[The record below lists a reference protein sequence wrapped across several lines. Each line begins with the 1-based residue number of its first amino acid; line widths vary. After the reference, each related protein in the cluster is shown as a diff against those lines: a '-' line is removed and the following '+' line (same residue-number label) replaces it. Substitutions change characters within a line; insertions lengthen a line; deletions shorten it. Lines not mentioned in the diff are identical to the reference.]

1 VEGLFYCRK
10 FAAMK
15 DNKLAWIVG
24 GSRGIG
30 YACAEALAGE
40 GYDLALSGR
49 DEAALKEAAAR
60 MTTKGVGVISV
71 VCDIAI
77 EEQVK
82 TAYKAIV
89 EHFGRMPD
97 VLINSAGIS
106 PWSTFSETTIEE
118 FDQTIA
124 TNTRGM
130 FLTSREVL
138 RDMYEKSSGTIVQI
152 LSVASV
158 KAYKNG
164 AAYVAS
170 KFAAHG
176 FTNSLREEARA
187 HGVRVIAVFPGAT
200 ETEIWDEESRAKNH
214 KRMMQPEDIAEAIVY
229 ALKSPNRALVEEII
243 LRPIQGDI

>member
-1 VEGLFYCRK
+1 MTLVIAVNLHC
-10 FAAMK
+10 MK

-30 YACAEALAGE
+30 YACAEALAKE
-40 GYDLALSGR
+40 GYCIAISGR
-49 DEAALKEAAAR
+49 DERALQEAAAPIAA
-60 MTTKGVGVISV
+60 KGIQALSV

-77 EEQVK
+77 EEQVAA
-82 TAYKAIV
+82 AYKKV
-89 EHFGRMPD
+89 VDHFGQTPD

-152 LSVASV
+152 LSIASV

-200 ETEIWDEESRAKNH
+200 ETEIWDEDSRAKYH
-214 KRMMQPEDIAEAIVY
+214 DRMMQPEDIAEAIVF
-229 ALKSPNRALVEEII
+229 ALKSPSRALVEEII
-243 LRPIQGDI
+243 LRPILGDI